1 MLTLTHPVCHENR
14 RVSWRRRL
22 DREELEYFRVLGR
35 DLASR
40 AVMKD

>member
-1 MLTLTHPVCHENR
+1 MFTLVHPVRHENR

-22 DREELEYFRVLGR
+22 DREDLEYFRVLGR

-40 AVMKD
+40 VEMKD